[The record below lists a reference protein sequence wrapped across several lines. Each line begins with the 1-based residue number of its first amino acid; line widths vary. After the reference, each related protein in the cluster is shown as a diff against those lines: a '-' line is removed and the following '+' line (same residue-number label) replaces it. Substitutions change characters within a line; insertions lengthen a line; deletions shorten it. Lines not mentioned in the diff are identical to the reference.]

1 MAPLSCRVIGKEA
14 FSLCKQL
21 AKVTLREGLGEIRER
36 AFLEC
41 ISLRTIAIPSTVRA
55 IDGMAF

>member
-1 MAPLSCRVIGKEA
+1 MCE
-14 FSLCKQL
+14 QL
-21 AKVTLREGLGEIRER
+21 AEVTLREGLEEIRER